1 MKVLWMS
8 WELPESWSAVLDEEV
23 RQPYFEQL
31 RRFVDAQRQQHEV
44 FPSAQDTFR
53 ALEYTPYDR
62 VRVVLLGQDPYHDHG
77 QAHGLCFS
85 VPPGVRLPPSLANI
99 FRELRD
105 DRGCNLPG
113 HGCLAAWAK
122 QGVLLLNTVLTVRA
136 HQPHSHRGQGWER
149 FTDAVIRAVNQMH
162 RPVVFMLWGG
172 PARKKAALIDS
183 DRHAIVQTA
192 HPSPLSA
199 RRGFFGSKPFS
210 AANRALE
217 ERGQPPIDWRLAPDA

>member
-85 VPPGVRLPPSLANI
+85 VPPG
-99 FRELRD
+99 
-105 DRGCNLPG
+105 DR
-113 HGCLAAWAK
+113 K
-122 QGVLLLNTVLTVRA
+122 
-136 HQPHSHRGQGWER
+136 S
-149 FTDAVIRAVNQMH
+149 
-162 RPVVFMLWGG
+162 VV
-172 PARKKAALIDS
+172 
-183 DRHAIVQTA
+183 
-192 HPSPLSA
+192 
-199 RRGFFGSKPFS
+199 
-210 AANRALE
+210 
-217 ERGQPPIDWRLAPDA
+217 